1 MEKEKILEM
10 ARKENKKSDERDTYI
25 TTKAFS
31 YGAIG
36 MAITFII
43 LVGVRMFYKK
53 GGVYDLLAM
62 YESYLAAYYLYKYKM
77 TKQKM
82 DLLCLS
88 CWGLAAVL
96 NLVMYI
102 MRG

>member
-62 YESYLAAYYLYKYKM
+62 YESYLAAYYLYKNKM